1 MIFDYALMFS
11 DKQELTATGHSTN
24 TVEVGQ
30 GVPGATLMM
39 SLEVTVREESG
50 TSPTLKVE
58 LETSDDDV
66 VFAKVLDIP
75 KPAAAR
81 VIRANL
87 DNVKLQRYLR
97 LRYVLAG
104 SNPAY
109 NLTAAL
115 IKGE

>member
-11 DKQELTATGHSTN
+11 DKQDLTATGHSTN

-50 TSPTLKVE
+50 ASPTLKVE
-58 LETSDDDV
+58 LETSEDNV
-66 VFAKVLDIP
+66 VFAKVLDVP
-75 KPAAAR
+75 KTVGVR
-81 VIRANL
+81 VIKANL
-87 DNVKLQRYLR
+87 NNVKLQRYLR

-104 SNPAY
+104 TNPTY
-109 NLTAAL
+109 NLTAGL